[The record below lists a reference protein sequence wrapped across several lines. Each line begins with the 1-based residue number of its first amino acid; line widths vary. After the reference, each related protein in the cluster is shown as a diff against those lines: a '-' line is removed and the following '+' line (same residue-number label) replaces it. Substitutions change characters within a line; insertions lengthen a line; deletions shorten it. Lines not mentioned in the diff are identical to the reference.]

1 MYTNIKSQR
10 CTPQTPCNLVGRLY
24 LSKAEMRTNAQTPEG
39 SLDGLL
45 NTKEGN
51 IQNGGSDP
59 NSQGS
64 VLSHRVLSGGLRGR
78 PPPTPCSLV
87 AGWPAGSA
95 RPPLG
100 HRASRPRP
108 GGPRTPSGRVSGRHR
123 RSSRRGGSARNPRP
137 RPARAHASRPAG
149 PASSSC
155 GERTMA
161 RGPRTQ
167 ARGQGTGGQ
176 TPEGQGL
183 KGAEGH
189 RKPGRTHLKLVA

>member
-1 MYTNIKSQR
+1 M
-10 CTPQTPCNLVGRLY
+10 VGRLY
-24 LSKAEMRTNAQTPEG
+24 LSQAEIKTNQQTPEG

-64 VLSHRVLSGGLRGR
+64 VLSHGVLSGVSGEGPLPLPAAWGPGGPRAALGR
-78 PPPTPCSLV
+78 
-87 AGWPAGSA
+87 
-95 RPPLG
+95 
-100 HRASRPRP
+100 RASRPHP
-108 GGPRTPSGRVSGRHR
+108 GGPRTPSGRVSGRHH
-123 RSSRRGGSARNPRP
+123 RSSRWGGSGHSPRP
-137 RPARAHASRPAG
+137 RPARAHASCPAG

-155 GERTMA
+155 RERTMA

-167 ARGQGTGGQ
+167 ARGPGTEGQ
-176 TPEGQGL
+176 TPEGQEL

-189 RKPGRTHLKLVA
+189 RKAGCTHLKLVS